1 MCMSVAGYNISRYL
15 AVDLADVDLR
25 VEGLGHLD
33 LHVSV
38 AGYSISRN
46 LAVDLADVDLSAEG
60 RGHLDLHWAVGGD
73 VLAHV
78 QEA

>member
-1 MCMSVAGYNISRYL
+1 MSVAGYSFSRNL

-33 LHVSV
+33 L
-38 AGYSISRN
+38 R
-46 LAVDLADVDLSAEG
+46 
-60 RGHLDLHWAVGGD
+60 WAVGGN

-78 QEA
+78 QET